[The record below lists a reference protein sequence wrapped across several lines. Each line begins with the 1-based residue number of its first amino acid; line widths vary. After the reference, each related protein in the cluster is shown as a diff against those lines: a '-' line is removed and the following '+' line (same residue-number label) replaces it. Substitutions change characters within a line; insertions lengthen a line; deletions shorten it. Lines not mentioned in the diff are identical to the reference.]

1 MGPLPRDRALELFKV
16 GSRTEN
22 LRALELLCSAEHG
35 VYKTRILECQA
46 VCYCCCCCGN
56 NTVASEEPKQESG

>member
-22 LRALELLCSAEHG
+22 LRALELLCSSEHG
-35 VYKTRILECQA
+35 VYKIRIPECQA
-46 VCYCCCCCGN
+46 VCYCCCCGN